1 MNENNEVKNKLKAK
15 KIRRILLLNIDR
27 ELKSESN
34 RKINIMINSKKI
46 QDINKAYNSYKIL
59 LSETTTTY
67 SNYVEMVE
75 KSYPNNNIKTKK
87 NRENQNRKKNEEQII
102 KSLNSSFES
111 NSPAI
116 DFVPNKVDL
125 GKKKLSSYLR
135 DKIKG
140 VNSPNFFADN
150 KLEETKIKD
159 EVINKSTKLNKKGIA
174 KVVDKIV
181 KIKLNTDVEEDD
193 INITNNKLKLR
204 KYCFRLIKRK
214 KKPKKSPKPKSLSPQ
229 KQLRDKTSK
238 RNRFKKRKTIIGTH
252 PLIVSLFGLKET
264 NQELTRKETYKKV
277 TKFLNPN
284 IIDKINDSDKNKIK
298 SVKTSKIS
306 SLKEMKPIKD
316 KEKYY
321 SDKKRKIRRIH
332 SLNMGNIDIELFTI
346 NENKKVNIKN
356 SYNSLIQ
363 FKFLMKE
370 PIISTK
376 LTRPQEFVINNNNTN
391 KNRIYKKNSLLDN
404 KSIKLKK
411 DKNNVKFNDQINEDR
426 QKKNKVRK
434 SFARNSKNTVKIFS
448 NGLNKLKL
456 LSDQM

>member
-1 MNENNEVKNKLKAK
+1 
-15 KIRRILLLNIDR
+15 
-27 ELKSESN
+27 
-34 RKINIMINSKKI
+34 
-46 QDINKAYNSYKIL
+46 
-59 LSETTTTY
+59 
-67 SNYVEMVE
+67 
-75 KSYPNNNIKTKK
+75 
-87 NRENQNRKKNEEQII
+87 
-102 KSLNSSFES
+102 
-111 NSPAI
+111 
-116 DFVPNKVDL
+116 
-125 GKKKLSSYLR
+125 
-135 DKIKG
+135 
-140 VNSPNFFADN
+140 
-150 KLEETKIKD
+150 
-159 EVINKSTKLNKKGIA
+159 
-174 KVVDKIV
+174 
-181 KIKLNTDVEEDD
+181 
-193 INITNNKLKLR
+193 
-204 KYCFRLIKRK
+204 
-214 KKPKKSPKPKSLSPQ
+214 
-229 KQLRDKTSK
+229 
-238 RNRFKKRKTIIGTH
+238 
-252 PLIVSLFGLKET
+252 
-264 NQELTRKETYKKV
+264 
-277 TKFLNPN
+277 
-284 IIDKINDSDKNKIK
+284 
-298 SVKTSKIS
+298 
-306 SLKEMKPIKD
+306 MKPIKD